1 MADYKALCADLTR
14 EVEGLY
20 EVIQEMGCGWISPE
34 SEAIIARSYSA
45 LAETGPQPTDG
56 EISEYWI
63 EFFPEY
69 GSTDPIAW
77 ANAVLSRWGSQTPKP
92 IPLSE
97 RLPEAT
103 DCDGQGR
110 CWIFRYENPE
120 CKGLFEWE
128 YRVLDLSTDDW
139 LPPVMCW
146 LPYYSMPFPKYD

>member
-1 MADYKALCADLTR
+1 MGESIRVGKGLLTR
-14 EVEGLY
+14 VKEYIEQREEKIEGEWGNCRSLKKLIADGDMPDVYFEVLKL
-20 EVIQEMGCGWISPE
+20 ID
-34 SEAIIARSYSA
+34 
-45 LAETGPQPTDG
+45 L
-56 EISEYWI
+56 I
-63 EFFPEY
+63 EFFPEF

-110 CWIFRYENPE
+110 CWIFRYEDPE